1 MSHHAVS
8 LKTVSLCSVNLS
20 NRLVRVKLKSL
31 FDLTIQS
38 LIAVVRIKRERF
50 TGLGIFIKYVW
61 IILINILLLYLG
73 KTSELLTSLITS
85 HITK

>member
-8 LKTVSLCSVNLS
+8 VYLS
-20 NRLVRVKLKSL
+20 NRLFRVKLKSL